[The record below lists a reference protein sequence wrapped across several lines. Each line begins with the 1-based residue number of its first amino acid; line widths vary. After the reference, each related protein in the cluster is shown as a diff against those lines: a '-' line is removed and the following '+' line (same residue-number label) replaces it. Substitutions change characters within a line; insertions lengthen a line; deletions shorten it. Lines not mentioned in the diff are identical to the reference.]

1 MIAASM
7 PRSGYTRGLSA
18 TLKRP
23 MTRPFPTAKIGFLG
37 GGQLVRMT
45 LPAAARLGCE
55 IHVLDPDPQCPANAL
70 AHRFSCGSLNDP
82 TALRALVEA
91 NDITTYEI
99 EAVDTTTL
107 LTLEAEGHRIL
118 PSPRTVATIQDKLRQ
133 KEAFAEAGLATAPFV
148 PCDEPSVDAL
158 LAFGAPLVQKAR
170 RGGYDGKGVAVF
182 TDIIREDA
190 ILPVP
195 SLLEAHVDF
204 SHELAVMVAR
214 TPRGQTVCYPVV
226 EMVFD
231 PAANLLDTLL
241 APARIPAATA
251 EAAQALAL
259 AAVEALGGVGL
270 FGVELFLTRE
280 GTLLLN
286 EVAPRSHNSGHWTAE
301 ACLTSQFEQHLR
313 AILDLPLGSP
323 EQLRPAAM
331 LNLVAGADASGPA
344 TVTGLEEAL
353 AVPGCTVHLYGKA
366 AARPFRKMGHATI
379 LGPTPAAALEAA
391 KSLRAA
397 LRFGEK
403 Q

>member
-1 MIAASM
+1 
-7 PRSGYTRGLSA
+7 
-18 TLKRP
+18 

-55 IHVLDPDPQCPANAL
+55 IHVLDPDPQCPASAL
-70 AHRFSCGSLNDP
+70 AHRFSCGALDDP
-82 TALRALVEA
+82 AALRALVEA

-107 LTLEAEGHRIL
+107 LTLEAEGHCIL
-118 PSPRTVATIQDKLRQ
+118 PSPRTVATIQDKLKQ

-170 RGGYDGKGVAVF
+170 RGGYDGKGVSVF
-182 TDIIREDA
+182 TDLIREDA

-214 TPRGQTVCYPVV
+214 TPRGETVCYPVV

-259 AAVEALGGVGL
+259 SAVEALGGVGL
-270 FGVELFLTRE
+270 FGVELFLTRD
-280 GTLLLN
+280 GSLLLN

-323 EQLRPAAM
+323 EQLKPAAM
-331 LNLVAGADASGPA
+331 LNLVAGAQARGPA
-344 TVTGLEEAL
+344 TITGLETAL

-366 AARPFRKMGHATI
+366 EARPFRKMGHATV
-379 LGPTPAAALEAA
+379 LASSPAAALEAA
-391 KSLRAA
+391 QNLRNA
-397 LRFGEK
+397 LRFGEPE
-403 Q
+403 

>member
-1 MIAASM
+1 
-7 PRSGYTRGLSA
+7 
-18 TLKRP
+18 
-23 MTRPFPTAKIGFLG
+23 
-37 GGQLVRMT
+37 
-45 LPAAARLGCE
+45 
-55 IHVLDPDPQCPANAL
+55 
-70 AHRFSCGSLNDP
+70 
-82 TALRALVEA
+82 
-91 NDITTYEI
+91 
-99 EAVDTTTL
+99 VDTTTL
-107 LTLEAEGHRIL
+107 LTLEAEGHCIL
-118 PSPRTVATIQDKLRQ
+118 PSPRTVATIQDKLKQ

-170 RGGYDGKGVAVF
+170 RGGYDGKGVSVF
-182 TDIIREDA
+182 TDLIREDA

-214 TPRGQTVCYPVV
+214 TPRGETVCYPVV

-259 AAVEALGGVGL
+259 SAVEALGGVGL
-270 FGVELFLTRE
+270 FGVELFLTRD
-280 GTLLLN
+280 GSLLLN

-323 EQLRPAAM
+323 EQLKPAAM
-331 LNLVAGADASGPA
+331 LNLVAGAQARGPA
-344 TVTGLEEAL
+344 TITGLEAAL

-366 AARPFRKMGHATI
+366 EARPFRKMGHATV
-379 LGPTPAAALEAA
+379 LASSPAAALEAA
-391 KSLRAA
+391 QNLRNA
-397 LRFGEK
+397 LRFGEPE
-403 Q
+403 